1 MTAAT
6 SDVDQLGII
15 VASELARHP
24 VQIRACR
31 VYRTRHIGL
40 GLRPELARD
49 DAFVGAGHLC
59 PPREGK
65 SLVRLPL
72 IWRKS
77 LLLWGGWHAL
87 GNCHLRPD
95 RSLCPDLGQTDRATK
110 KEVK

>member
-1 MTAAT
+1 MTAAA

-31 VYRTRHIGL
+31 MYRTRHIGL

-59 PPREGK
+59 PPRKGK
-65 SLVRLPL
+65 SLRSSRSSTRDRALLAGRAVRLSVGEA
-72 IWRKS
+72 S
-77 LLLWGGWHAL
+77 LQH
-87 GNCHLRPD
+87 
-95 RSLCPDLGQTDRATK
+95 CPDKADHAAATLMTTM
-110 KEVK
+110 EP